1 MSNVFVFGK
10 TCNDK
15 KVDFNE
21 EGEIK
26 RLTESLLIYLCSS
39 SGGDS
44 APGDLLAIRNTPS
57 HKDLN

>member
-26 RLTESLLIYLCSS
+26 RLTESLLIYLCSIYVEEIQ
-39 SGGDS
+39 
-44 APGDLLAIRNTPS
+44 PLAIYLQLGTPP
-57 HKDLN
+57 HTKI